1 MDTVSLHGLK
11 KEGSKG
17 QKVARVALAH
27 MPDHFAFLLFLL
39 CFSRFSCIASIHE
52 MLQNINSYCLKATTD
67 FSLMF
72 LLIFKYTSHPQ
83 YAWLVGRNI
92 TNLVFWKQKWNSS
105 SSLSF
110 PWSTNHTSRLIFLST
125 KKETI

>member
-83 YAWLVGRNI
+83 YA
-92 TNLVFWKQKWNSS
+92 
-105 SSLSF
+105 
-110 PWSTNHTSRLIFLST
+110 
-125 KKETI
+125 

>member
-17 QKVARVALAH
+17 QKVVRVALAH

-39 CFSRFSCIASIHE
+39 CFSRFSCIASVHE
-52 MLQNINSYCLKATTD
+52 MLQNINSYCLKATTN
-67 FSLMF
+67 FSLMFF

-83 YAWLVGRNI
+83 YA
-92 TNLVFWKQKWNSS
+92 
-105 SSLSF
+105 
-110 PWSTNHTSRLIFLST
+110 
-125 KKETI
+125 